1 MIGQSRQDNPG
12 DAFRMTDK
20 ARITE
25 DSLVQWRDSPVSTEV
40 DGEVVL
46 MSLERGRCYGLGET
60 GTAVWKRMAQP
71 IRVSELVRDLTTEYD
86 ADPLQVSGDVLEL
99 LEQLRE
105 EGLVQVS
112 SLQIS
117 S

>member
-1 MIGQSRQDNPG
+1 MNER
-12 DAFRMTDK
+12 

-25 DSLVQWRDSPVSTEV
+25 DSVVQWKESPVSTEV

-46 MSLERGRCYGLGET
+46 MSLQRGRCYGLGET

-71 IRVSELVRDLTTEYD
+71 VRIADLLRDLATEYD
-86 ADPLQVSGDVLEL
+86 ADPLQISRDVLEL
-99 LEQLRE
+99 LEQLRD

-112 SLQIS
+112 S
-117 S
+117 